1 MAIELTNENYF
12 SPEAMRDYWS
22 CSQFKSF
29 IKCEA
34 EAMASMNGLLP
45 ERKTKALMIGSYVD
59 AYFSGE
65 LDEFT
70 ANHPEIFN
78 SRTGE
83 LKADFKQA
91 EALILRA
98 ERDETFMEFMGGK
111 PQEIMIGEIFGES
124 FKIKMDSYFPGDK
137 IVDLKCMKDM
147 SPVWKDGERKTFI
160 DAWGY
165 DLQGF
170 IYQQVVKFVTGK
182 ELPFYLAVI
191 TKEEHPDIAIIHIPQ
206 WKLNSA
212 GEIIKHYL
220 PLFSDVKSGNVEPRR
235 CGKCGFCRDTKKID
249 RVIEYEDLLEE

>member
-1 MAIELTNENYF
+1 MAVELTNENYF

-170 IYQQVVKFVTGK
+170 IYQQVVKSVTGK

-191 TKEEHPDIAIIHIPQ
+191 TKEEHPNLEIIHIPQ

-220 PLFSDVKSGNVEPRR
+220 PHFADVKAGKVAPIR
-235 CGKCGFCRDTKKID
+235 CGKCGYCRDTKKIT
-249 RVIEYEDLLEE
+249 RTIEYEDLLED